1 MEWLVNGVYYIVPF
15 IVLLGILVFVHEFG
29 HFLIA
34 RLSGVQVT
42 DFSIG
47 FGKQLWGFTD
57 KHNTKWKICA
67 IPLGGYCQF
76 LGDADAASA
85 GSSEEVKEL
94 SEEDKKK
101 AFPFQN
107 PWKKLAIVLGGPGFN
122 YLFAI
127 IVFTLMFAF
136 LGKFSFP
143 PVVGEVVAGGAAD
156 KAGIVK
162 ADRILSI
169 NGHEVESFSEI
180 TTEISL
186 TTGGVAEVKLDR
198 AGEVMELS
206 VPLEMMK
213 VEANGQTTE
222 RPMLGIKSMN
232 TMELDHERMSL
243 PDAFVEACSET
254 WRITEGTLRGVGQMI
269 TGKRGSED
277 LGGILRIAE
286 MSGDISRKNGMLDFI
301 AFMALLSINLGLI
314 NLFPIPVLD
323 GGHVVIYLV
332 EIVSRREINAKVKE
346 NLFKAGFADDF
357 CDLER
362 LCPSVPSLFCLSY
375 FFDKGYG
382 INEKQTA
389 GYLTVLPDGG
399 RHGRRRGGQ
408 TDQS

>member
-29 HFLIA
+29 HFLVA

-143 PVVGEVVAGGAAD
+143 PVVGEVIAGGAAD

-243 PDAFVEACSET
+243 PDAVVEACSET

-346 NLFKAGFADDF
+346 NLFKAGFALILALMIFATWNDF
-357 CDLER
+357 
-362 LCPSVPSLFCLSY
+362 VHLFHR
-375 FFDKGYG
+375 FF
-382 INEKQTA
+382 A
-389 GYLTVLPDGG
+389 
-399 RHGRRRGGQ
+399 
-408 TDQS
+408 

>member
-136 LGKFSFP
+136 LGTFSFP

-346 NLFKAGFADDF
+346 NLFKAGFALILALMIFATWNDF
-357 CDLER
+357 
-362 LCPSVPSLFCLSY
+362 VHLFHR
-375 FFDKGYG
+375 FF
-382 INEKQTA
+382 A
-389 GYLTVLPDGG
+389 
-399 RHGRRRGGQ
+399 
-408 TDQS
+408 

>member
-34 RLSGVQVT
+34 RLTGVRVT

-47 FGKQLWGFTD
+47 FGKKLWGFTD
-57 KHNTKWKICA
+57 RHNTNWKICA

-85 GSSEEVKEL
+85 GSDEEAEKL
-94 SEEDKKK
+94 SEEDKKQ
-101 AFPFQN
+101 AFPFQS

-127 IVFTLMFAF
+127 LIFTLLFAC

-143 PVVGEVVAGGAAD
+143 PVVGEVVKGGAAD

-162 ADRILSI
+162 ADRILEI
-169 NGHEVESFSEI
+169 NGRAMENFSDI
-180 TTEISL
+180 TTEVAL
-186 TTGGVAEVKLDR
+186 TVGGVAEVKLR
-198 AGEVMELS
+198 RGEEIIDLS
-206 VPLEMMK
+206 VPLEMME
-213 VEANGQTTE
+213 VEANGQKTE

-232 TMELDHERMSL
+232 TMELDHQRMSL
-243 PDAFVEACSET
+243 SAAFAEACGET

-269 TGKRGSED
+269 TGRRGSED
-277 LGGILRIAE
+277 LGGIIRIAE
-286 MSGDISRKNGMLDFI
+286 MSGDISRKNGWLDFV

-323 GGHVVIYLV
+323 GGHVVIYTA
-332 EIVSRREINAKVKE
+332 EIIIRREISAKVKE
-346 NLFKAGFADDF
+346 NLFKAGFALILALMIFATWND
-357 CDLER
+357 
-362 LCPSVPSLFCLSY
+362 VVHLFHR
-375 FFDKGYG
+375 FF
-382 INEKQTA
+382 A
-389 GYLTVLPDGG
+389 
-399 RHGRRRGGQ
+399 
-408 TDQS
+408 

>member
-122 YLFAI
+122 YLFAN

-346 NLFKAGFADDF
+346 NLFKAGFALILALMIFATWNDF
-357 CDLER
+357 
-362 LCPSVPSLFCLSY
+362 VHLFHR
-375 FFDKGYG
+375 FF
-382 INEKQTA
+382 A
-389 GYLTVLPDGG
+389 
-399 RHGRRRGGQ
+399 
-408 TDQS
+408 

>member
-29 HFLIA
+29 HFLVA

-76 LGDADAASA
+76 LGDADAASS

-127 IVFTLMFAF
+127 IVFTLMFAL

-169 NGHEVESFSEI
+169 NGREVESFSEI

-346 NLFKAGFADDF
+346 NLFKAGFALILALMIFATWNDF
-357 CDLER
+357 
-362 LCPSVPSLFCLSY
+362 VHLFHR
-375 FFDKGYG
+375 FF
-382 INEKQTA
+382 A
-389 GYLTVLPDGG
+389 
-399 RHGRRRGGQ
+399 
-408 TDQS
+408 

>member
-1 MEWLVNGVYYIVPF
+1 MMEWFINSIYYIVPF

-47 FGKQLWGFTD
+47 FGKRLWSFTD
-57 KHNTKWKICA
+57 KQNTTWKICA

-85 GSSEEVKEL
+85 GADETVKEL
-94 SEEDKKK
+94 NEEEKKK

-107 PWKKLAIVLGGPGFN
+107 PWKKLAITLGGPGFN

-127 IVFTLMFAF
+127 LIFTLMFAF

-143 PVVGEVVAGGAAD
+143 PVVGETVVGGAAD
-156 KAGIVK
+156 KAGILK

-169 NGHEVESFSEI
+169 NGHQVENFSDI

-186 TTGGVAEVKLDR
+186 ITDGVAVVKLNR
-198 AGEVMELS
+198 AGEEIELS

-232 TMELDHERMSL
+232 SMELDHEKMSL
-243 PDAFVEACSET
+243 PAAFLEACNES
-254 WRITEGTLRGVGQMI
+254 WRITEGTLRGIGQMI
-269 TGKRGSED
+269 TGKRDSQD
-277 LGGILRIAE
+277 IGGILRIAE
-286 MSGDISRKNGMLDFI
+286 MSGDISKKSGMLDFI

-332 EIVSRREINAKVKE
+332 EIVSRRELNAKIKE
-346 NLFKAGFADDF
+346 NLFKVGFALILALMLFATWNDF
-357 CDLER
+357 
-362 LCPSVPSLFCLSY
+362 VHLFHR
-375 FFDKGYG
+375 FF
-382 INEKQTA
+382 A
-389 GYLTVLPDGG
+389 
-399 RHGRRRGGQ
+399 
-408 TDQS
+408 

>member
-29 HFLIA
+29 HFLVA

-101 AFPFQN
+101 AFFPFQN

-346 NLFKAGFADDF
+346 NLFKAGFALILALMIFATWNDF
-357 CDLER
+357 
-362 LCPSVPSLFCLSY
+362 VHLFHR
-375 FFDKGYG
+375 FF
-382 INEKQTA
+382 A
-389 GYLTVLPDGG
+389 
-399 RHGRRRGGQ
+399 
-408 TDQS
+408 

>member
-243 PDAFVEACSET
+243 PAAFFLACSET
-254 WRITEGTLRGVGQMI
+254 LIITEGTLRGVGQMI

-346 NLFKAGFADDF
+346 NLFKAGFALILALMIFATWNDF
-357 CDLER
+357 
-362 LCPSVPSLFCLSY
+362 VHLFHR
-375 FFDKGYG
+375 FF
-382 INEKQTA
+382 A
-389 GYLTVLPDGG
+389 
-399 RHGRRRGGQ
+399 
-408 TDQS
+408 

>member
-143 PVVGEVVAGGAAD
+143 PVVDEVVAGGAAD

-346 NLFKAGFADDF
+346 NLFKAGFALILALMIFATWNDF
-357 CDLER
+357 
-362 LCPSVPSLFCLSY
+362 VHLFHR
-375 FFDKGYG
+375 FF
-382 INEKQTA
+382 A
-389 GYLTVLPDGG
+389 
-399 RHGRRRGGQ
+399 
-408 TDQS
+408 

>member
-346 NLFKAGFADDF
+346 NLFKAGFALILALTIFATWNDF
-357 CDLER
+357 
-362 LCPSVPSLFCLSY
+362 VHLFHR
-375 FFDKGYG
+375 FF
-382 INEKQTA
+382 A
-389 GYLTVLPDGG
+389 
-399 RHGRRRGGQ
+399 
-408 TDQS
+408 

>member
-29 HFLIA
+29 HFLVA

-76 LGDADAASA
+76 LGDADSASA

-346 NLFKAGFADDF
+346 NLFKAGFALILALMIFATWNDF
-357 CDLER
+357 
-362 LCPSVPSLFCLSY
+362 VHLFHR
-375 FFDKGYG
+375 FF
-382 INEKQTA
+382 A
-389 GYLTVLPDGG
+389 
-399 RHGRRRGGQ
+399 
-408 TDQS
+408 

>member
-29 HFLIA
+29 HFLVA

-76 LGDADAASA
+76 LGDADAASS

-286 MSGDISRKNGMLDFI
+286 MSGDISRKNGMLVFI

-346 NLFKAGFADDF
+346 NLFKAGFALILALMIFATWNDF
-357 CDLER
+357 
-362 LCPSVPSLFCLSY
+362 VHLFHR
-375 FFDKGYG
+375 FF
-382 INEKQTA
+382 A
-389 GYLTVLPDGG
+389 
-399 RHGRRRGGQ
+399 
-408 TDQS
+408 

>member
-29 HFLIA
+29 HFLVA

-136 LGKFSFP
+136 LGKF
-143 PVVGEVVAGGAAD
+143 VNLAGNEQVFRRHQQDNGGNCRDAAD

-346 NLFKAGFADDF
+346 NLFKAGFALILALMIFATWNDF
-357 CDLER
+357 
-362 LCPSVPSLFCLSY
+362 VHLFHR
-375 FFDKGYG
+375 FF
-382 INEKQTA
+382 A
-389 GYLTVLPDGG
+389 
-399 RHGRRRGGQ
+399 
-408 TDQS
+408 

>member
-29 HFLIA
+29 HFLVA

-76 LGDADAASA
+76 LGDADAASS

-213 VEANGQTTE
+213 VEASGQTTE

-346 NLFKAGFADDF
+346 NLFKAGFALILALMIFATWNDF
-357 CDLER
+357 
-362 LCPSVPSLFCLSY
+362 VHLFHR
-375 FFDKGYG
+375 FF
-382 INEKQTA
+382 A
-389 GYLTVLPDGG
+389 
-399 RHGRRRGGQ
+399 
-408 TDQS
+408 

>member
-1 MEWLVNGVYYIVPF
+1 MEWLVNSVYYIVPF

-29 HFLIA
+29 HFLVA

-186 TTGGVAEVKLDR
+186 MTGGVAEMKLDR
-198 AGEVMELS
+198 AGEVIELS

-243 PDAFVEACSET
+243 PDAFIEACSET

-346 NLFKAGFADDF
+346 NLFKAGFALILALMIFATWNDF
-357 CDLER
+357 
-362 LCPSVPSLFCLSY
+362 VHLFHR
-375 FFDKGYG
+375 FF
-382 INEKQTA
+382 A
-389 GYLTVLPDGG
+389 
-399 RHGRRRGGQ
+399 
-408 TDQS
+408 